1 MGVSFVANE
10 LTFEKPLQELQKKIE
25 ELRQFSKES
34 GIDFSEEIA
43 KLESKAI
50 SLASNIY
57 DDLNPWQR
65 TQLARH
71 SDRPT
76 TLDYIKGMCTHFI
89 ELHGDRAFGDDM
101 AIVAGIAKIDGIPVT
116 VIGHQKGHDT
126 KENIARRFGMA
137 QPEGYRKALRL
148 MKQAEKFK
156 RPVVCLI
163 DTSGA
168 YPGIAS
174 EERGIGEAIARNLIE
189 MAGLRTPIVSVVTG
203 EGGSGG
209 ALALG
214 VADRVYMLE
223 NAIYGVISPEGAA
236 ALLWKDSGL
245 AQRAAE
251 TMKITAQHIHSFGVI
266 DGVISE
272 PQGGAHKNADAT
284 IAAVKETVLSALR
297 ELTELPTDVLVE
309 QRYQKYKN
317 MGHYAEV

>member
-1 MGVSFVANE
+1 MGVSFVPSD

-25 ELRQFSKES
+25 ELREFSKES
-34 GIDFSEEIA
+34 GIDFSEEIS
-43 KLESKAI
+43 KLEAKAN
-50 SLASNIY
+50 SLANNIY
-57 DDLNPWQR
+57 DELNPWQR
-65 TQLARH
+65 TQIARH

-76 TLDYIKGMCTHFI
+76 TLDYIQSMCTHFM
-89 ELHGDRAFGDDM
+89 EFHGDRNFGDDL
-101 AIVAGIAKIDGIPVT
+101 AIVGGIAKIDGIPVT

-126 KENIARRFGMA
+126 KENIARRFGMP

-156 RPVVCLI
+156 RPVICFI
-163 DTSGA
+163 DTPGA

-189 MAGLRTPIVSVVTG
+189 MAALRTPIISIVTG

-214 VADRVYMLE
+214 VGDRVYMLE
-223 NAIYGVISPEGAA
+223 NTIYGVISPEGAA
-236 ALLWKDSGL
+236 ALLWKDASQ

-251 TMKITAQHIHSFGVI
+251 TMKITADHIYSFGVI
-266 DGVISE
+266 EGVIAE
-272 PQGGAHKNADAT
+272 PQGGAHKNKEAT

-297 ELTELPTDVLVE
+297 ELLAIPAEVLVE